1 MKRFTSVHDV
11 VAGPGLQTMLAEA
24 LAYASDPW
32 RTPTLGARKTV
43 GLLFMNPSLRTRM
56 STHKAA
62 TLLGADVI
70 VLNAGSDSWTLETR
84 DGVIM
89 DGTTTEHMKEAA
101 AVMGAYCDVLGLR
114 TFASLT
120 DRDADYAED
129 VLEKFIAYAGR
140 PVVSLESATRH
151 PLQSFADLITIEQHK
166 TVVRPKVVLTWAPHP
181 KALPQAVANSFVEWM
196 RHADVD
202 LVVAHPPGY
211 ELDSSFIGDA
221 TVTHDQDEALRGAHF
236 VYAKNWSS
244 FTNYGSILSRDMAWT
259 VTAEKMAL
267 TDNGKFMHCLPVRRN
282 MIVSD
287 AVLDGPSSIVIP
299 QAANRVVSAQAALAR
314 LLGGVPA

>member
-1 MKRFTSVHDV
+1 MKRFTSIHDV
-11 VAGPGLQTMLAEA
+11 VGGPGLSTLLSEA
-24 LAYASDPW
+24 MEYARDPW
-32 RTPTLGARKTV
+32 RTPTLAHRKTV

-62 TLLGADVI
+62 TMLGADVI

-120 DRDADYAED
+120 DREADYQER
-129 VLEKFIAYAGR
+129 VLESFIRHAGV

-151 PLQSFADLITIEQHK
+151 PLQSFADIITIEQHK
-166 TVVRPKVVLTWAPHP
+166 IVQRPKVVLTWAPHP

-202 LVVAHPPGY
+202 LVVTHPEGY
-211 ELDSSFIGDA
+211 DLDASFVGDA
-221 TVTHDQDEALRGAHF
+221 HVTHDQDAALHGAHF

-244 FTNYGSILSRDMAWT
+244 YMDYGAILSRDMSWT
-259 VTAEKMAL
+259 VSAEKMAL
-267 TDNGKFMHCLPVRRN
+267 TDNAKFMHCLPVRRN

-287 AVLDGPSSIVIP
+287 DVLDSPASIVIP
-299 QAANRVVSAQAALAR
+299 QAANRVVSAQTVLAR
-314 LLGGVPA
+314 LLEGVVR

>member
-1 MKRFTSVHDV
+1 
-11 VAGPGLQTMLAEA
+11 
-24 LAYASDPW
+24 
-32 RTPTLGARKTV
+32 
-43 GLLFMNPSLRTRM
+43 
-56 STHKAA
+56 
-62 TLLGADVI
+62 
-70 VLNAGSDSWTLETR
+70 
-84 DGVIM
+84 
-89 DGTTTEHMKEAA
+89 
-101 AVMGAYCDVLGLR
+101 
-114 TFASLT
+114 
-120 DRDADYAED
+120 
-129 VLEKFIAYAGR
+129 
-140 PVVSLESATRH
+140 
-151 PLQSFADLITIEQHK
+151 
-166 TVVRPKVVLTWAPHP
+166 
-181 KALPQAVANSFVEWM
+181 M

-202 LVVAHPPGY
+202 LVVAHPQGY

-244 FTNYGSILSRDMAWT
+244 YAEYGAILSRDMTWT

-299 QAANRVVSAQAALAR
+299 QAANRVVSAQTALAR